1 MRDQALIYEL
11 ASCPPDVWAQRLHQA
26 SVIDPLLSDGVTS
39 EDIEIARA
47 DLGVTRRR
55 VRQLMEFAHQR
66 KQNYHPR
73 GHSTGFGL
81 WLGDLQE
88 SLIKEALSLAGDD
101 AKLKAVCDLVSDLS
115 CKRQVTSPSTATIR
129 HRFNET
135 RSRKRSFA
143 HLHLDSETTLD
154 LAPLYLSVLGARGTP
169 QTAWLLARF
178 DSKTTQ
184 VLDYEV
190 FSGRPTFIGLSRK
203 ILSFYGDGHNSGGIG
218 ATNTI
223 LKVLNGAVGYPDQ
236 QIRPAS
242 SAHPL
247 TAGAVARSAFGFR
260 IGKIRLRADT
270 RALRKADLPPV
281 TLEVA
286 RDVIGYLLN
295 KYNIEPQSVSG
306 MNISSESL
314 AA

>member
-11 ASCPPDVWAQRLHQA
+11 ASCPPDVRAHRLHQA

-39 EDIEIARA
+39 EHIEIACS

-55 VRQLMEFAHQR
+55 VRQLMGLALQR
-66 KQNYHPR
+66 KQDTHPR

-88 SLIKEALSLAGDD
+88 SLINEALSFAGDD

-115 CKRQVTSPSTATIR
+115 CKRQVTPPSTATIR
-129 HRFNET
+129 HRYNVT

-154 LAPLYLSVLGARGTP
+154 VAPLYLSVLGARSAP
-169 QTAWLLARF
+169 QTAWLLVRF

-184 VLDYEV
+184 VLDYEI
-190 FSGRPTFIGLSRK
+190 FSGRPTATGLSRE
-203 ILSFYGDGHNSGGIG
+203 IRSIYGDGGNSGGIG

-223 LKVLNGAVGYPDQ
+223 LKVLNGAVGYPDR
-236 QIRPAS
+236 QIRPACS
-242 SAHPL
+242 IRSL
-247 TAGAVARSAFGFR
+247 TAGAVARSAFGLR
-260 IGKIRLRADT
+260 IGKIKLRADT
-270 RALRKADLPPV
+270 RALRKADMAPV

-286 RDVIGYLLN
+286 RDVIGYLLD
-295 KYNIEPQSVSG
+295 KYNIEHQSVSG
-306 MNISSESL
+306 INISSDSL